1 VIGAV
6 LAGGGPADG
15 QEIDYLPLDDMP
27 QIVVPHC
34 MHCGHVNPTRY
45 RYRNAGPREDGAIV
59 YLFDGEVP
67 R

>member
-1 VIGAV
+1 MIGAV

-15 QEIDYLPLDDMP
+15 QVIDYLPLDDMP

-34 MHCGHVNPTRY
+34 VHCAPSNPTRY
-45 RYRNAGPREDGAIV
+45 RYVHVGPREDGAVV
-59 YLFDGEVP
+59 YRFDGEVP